1 MTTPEQYDFAP
12 LPVRKASGGV
22 MALGIINIIY
32 AVLLRLCC
40 GLTSALSSLFFLLF
54 ASGGLDLM
62 SRFSEMEGVE
72 MPNLGAMYSGPMM
85 SYNMIKG
92 FVLLILGIGLLAG
105 GIGLLRLR
113 PWGRT
118 LSLGVAGAEI
128 AWAIVDFAISVF
140 FIYPSMSRTMGE
152 DVSQMP
158 QLIGS
163 VVFGIFLTFTR
174 FGYPV
179 ALLICL
185 NLSSIKEQFV
195 PPASRP

>member
-1 MTTPEQYDFAP
+1 MT
-12 LPVRKASGGV
+12 
-22 MALGIINIIY
+22 LGIISIVY
-32 AVLLRLCC
+32 SVLFRLCC
-40 GLTSALSSLFFLLF
+40 GLASALSSLFFLLF
-54 ASGGLDLM
+54 ASRGMELLM
-62 SRFSEMEGVE
+62 NLPEMEGVD
-72 MPNLGAMYSGPMM
+72 MPPLEAMYSGPMQ

-92 FVLLILGIGLLAG
+92 FVLLILGAGLLAG

-113 PWGRT
+113 PWGRA

-163 VVFGIFLTFTR
+163 VVFGIFLTFMK
-174 FGYPV
+174 FGYPM

-185 NLSSIKEQFV
+185 NLSSIKEQFA